1 MSFIDKAD
9 IKFIAGDGGNG
20 CISFRQEKFIDRGG
34 PDGGDGGEG
43 GDVVLIGSNNQNT
56 LSNFRYQREIKAES
70 GNAGD
75 KQRKHGRSG
84 KDTVIAMPL
93 GTIVYDENDNILA
106 DIIEHDQKVIIA
118 KGGRGGF
125 GNAHFISSVR
135 QAPKFAEKGEPGEV
149 ITARL
154 ELKSIADVGLI
165 GLPNAGK
172 STLLSVISNARPE
185 IANYPFTTL
194 TPNLGMADLDKDNS
208 LLFADIPGLIEGAA
222 KGKGLGDEFLKHVE
236 RTLVLVHLIDAYQE
250 NIGKAYKTIQKELGS
265 YEVDLTKKP
274 QIVVINKTEALDEAA
289 INKLIAKIQKF
300 VPANT
305 KIISI
310 SAASHKGLDKFLHEV
325 NSIVNA
331 QKAKK
336 VKVEEAVT
344 SAIPVIRLNDNEA
357 VYKISK
363 TSKDF
368 IVTGKSIEKFASRTD
383 FNNPDSVYRLRDILK
398 KTGIIQDLNRQGL
411 ERGQKIH
418 IGNKGQ
424 IIY

>member
-1 MSFIDKAD
+1 M
-9 IKFIAGDGGNG
+9 
-20 CISFRQEKFIDRGG
+20 
-34 PDGGDGGEG
+34 
-43 GDVVLIGSNNQNT
+43 
-56 LSNFRYQREIKAES
+56 
-70 GNAGD
+70 
-75 KQRKHGRSG
+75 
-84 KDTVIAMPL
+84 
-93 GTIVYDENDNILA
+93 
-106 DIIEHDQKVIIA
+106 
-118 KGGRGGF
+118 
-125 GNAHFISSVR
+125 
-135 QAPKFAEKGEPGEV
+135 
-149 ITARL
+149 
-154 ELKSIADVGLI
+154 
-165 GLPNAGK
+165 
-172 STLLSVISNARPE
+172 
-185 IANYPFTTL
+185 
-194 TPNLGMADLDKDNS
+194 
-208 LLFADIPGLIEGAA
+208 
-222 KGKGLGDEFLKHVE
+222 
-236 RTLVLVHLIDAYQE
+236 LVHLIDAYQE

-274 QIVVINKTEALDEAA
+274 QIVVINKTEALDEVA
-289 INKLIAKIQKF
+289 IDKLIAKIQKF

-310 SAASHKGLDKFLHEV
+310 SAASHKGLDKFLYEV